1 MPKWDVCIKNETH
14 NLKERIGQ
22 HLHLNQVPMLLFFL
36 KPHDSV
42 FFTGAIVRT
51 ARLRLEIVCSPTMFI
66 FYIYSYLFIETSR
79 SCFARP

>member
-42 FFTGAIVRT
+42 FFYGGYSEDCQAETGN
-51 ARLRLEIVCSPTMFI
+51 CM
-66 FYIYSYLFIETSR
+66 
-79 SCFARP
+79 